1 MKPFLAHPEPRLM
14 DAEKYRIFM
23 AIAAVATTLTF
34 VIRFS
39 PDAGGAAGAF
49 TGAVAGVWGAAT
61 QHPWLAVG
69 LTLPLAAGL
78 TWVLVRLIDER

>member
-1 MKPFLAHPEPRLM
+1 M

-34 VIRFS
+34 IIKFG
-39 PDAGGAAGAF
+39 PDTGAF
-49 TGAVAGVWGAAT
+49 TGALAGVWGAAM

-69 LTLPLAAGL
+69 LTLPIGAGI
-78 TWVLVRLIDER
+78 TWVLVRWIDER